1 MMKSII
7 MENRI
12 DWINNAPAFFREI
25 FNQYSSITNSKTKY
39 IHIATNINQ
48 SHKSKYLVMNT
59 NNALPIILNIGPKI
73 QTKIILLLE
82 ISSFFDDSLNINHK
96 IIALIKEYTKI
107 NSIND
112 STNDITEKLLP
123 HNIS

>member
-12 DWINNAPAFFREI
+12 DWINNAHAFFREI

-39 IHIATNINQ
+39 THIAIN
-48 SHKSKYLVMNT
+48 SNKFHRLKYLVMNI
-59 NNALPIILNIGPKI
+59 NNKLAIMLIIGLKI

-82 ISSFFDDSLNINHK
+82 ISSFFGDNLNIKHNM
-96 IIALIKEYTKI
+96 IALIEEYNRT

-112 STNDITEKLLP
+112 NIVDEKISLD
-123 HNIS
+123 NIS

>member
-7 MENRI
+7 IENRI

-39 IHIATNINQ
+39 IHIAINSNKFHRLKYLAMNINN
-48 SHKSKYLVMNT
+48 KLAIM
-59 NNALPIILNIGPKI
+59 LIIGLKI

>member
-1 MMKSII
+1 M
-7 MENRI
+7 N
-12 DWINNAPAFFREI
+12 INNKLAI
-25 FNQYSSITNSKTKY
+25 M
-39 IHIATNINQ
+39 
-48 SHKSKYLVMNT
+48 L
-59 NNALPIILNIGPKI
+59 IIGLKN

-82 ISSFFDDSLNINHK
+82 ISSFFDDNFNIKHN